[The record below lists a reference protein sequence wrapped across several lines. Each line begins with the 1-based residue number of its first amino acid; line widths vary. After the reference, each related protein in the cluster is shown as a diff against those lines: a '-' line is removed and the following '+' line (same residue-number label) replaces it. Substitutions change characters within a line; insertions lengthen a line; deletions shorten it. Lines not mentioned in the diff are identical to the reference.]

1 MPGGACWSM
10 GMRWACIWLE
20 RTWPFAHEGE
30 EGLEEALFDKDRVHF
45 FPDLVHNPVSH
56 VSILPR
62 REQRRLG
69 EAENEGDKEG
79 SVEDG
84 ENGMVFDIWAI
95 LMKTKVEGRRM
106 KNEWVH
112 ISSHLLVEQMRWAA
126 KCSLHP
132 VLYCLSRPQMQI
144 AKETWS
150 WSPWDTFMDRHFSFL
165 SLHIHGLTS

>member
-1 MPGGACWSM
+1 
-10 GMRWACIWLE
+10 
-20 RTWPFAHEGE
+20 
-30 EGLEEALFDKDRVHF
+30 
-45 FPDLVHNPVSH
+45 
-56 VSILPR
+56 LPR

-112 ISSHLLVEQMRWAA
+112 ISSHLLVEQMR
-126 KCSLHP
+126 
-132 VLYCLSRPQMQI
+132 
-144 AKETWS
+144 
-150 WSPWDTFMDRHFSFL
+150 
-165 SLHIHGLTS
+165 